1 MNNTADSIISIDSLS
16 TLASDSSAIVQ
27 TASNNTNEFFTADGL
42 TSFGTASL
50 AVVVVSNV
58 LRRFI
63 PFKAPWIPLVISM
76 LVAIVNAKSTERL
89 SSGVDYA
96 IAFFNGCLLFCNAT
110 GMQEVATFAIT
121 PKELGG
127 VKPHGKEKIK
137 WFSSWFR

>member
-1 MNNTADSIISIDSLS
+1 MSNTADSIISIDSLS

-27 TASNNTNEFFTADGL
+27 TASNNTNEFFTAEGL

-50 AVVVVSNV
+50 VVVVVSNV

-63 PFKAPWIPLVISM
+63 HFKAPWIPFVVSM
-76 LVAIVNAKSTERL
+76 LVAIVHAKIIETL
-89 SSGVDYA
+89 SSSVDYA

-110 GMQEVATFAIT
+110 GVQEVATFAMT
-121 PKELGG
+121 PKEPGG

-137 WFSSWFR
+137 WFSSWFK